1 MTMLLKRS
9 AKARASRTLWVTIL
23 LTLMLAL
30 PALGAGS
37 AIFGPVTFTDKYT
50 TPNYETPVTG
60 THSITSRVRNCSGGT
75 EYYVQLVRVRTLWDV
90 FYAKK
95 GPLSCGTTY
104 RTRSW
109 TASEI
114 NNDTG
119 TFHYDITKSG
129 SGTTDGYYTW
139 PS

>member
-1 MTMLLKRS
+1 M
-9 AKARASRTLWVTIL
+9 
-23 LTLMLAL
+23 
-30 PALGAGS
+30 
-37 AIFGPVTFTDKYT
+37 
-50 TPNYETPVTG
+50 
-60 THSITSRVRNCSGGT
+60 RNCSGGT

-119 TFHYDITKSG
+119 TFD
-129 SGTTDGYYTW
+129 
-139 PS
+139 